1 MVWTPSWEGHTHTH
15 THTHTQSTPQQL
27 GKSGL
32 VGGVLD
38 DPQLHAG
45 AVLLP
50 ELLVV
55 LLVHLL
61 EHVQRLPHQLL
72 LNDLQ
77 QFVLLE
83 HLTRD
88 VQWKVI

>member
-1 MVWTPSWEGHTHTH
+1 MYSPHDTHTH
-15 THTHTQSTPQQL
+15 THTHTPQQL
-27 GKSGL
+27 GKSCL

-38 DPQLHAG
+38 DAQFYAG

-55 LLVHLL
+55 LLAHLL
-61 EHVQRLPHQLL
+61 EHVQCLPHQLL

-77 QFVLLE
+77 QFVLLK